1 MTDISLSGDWKDTFQ
16 RIPTSIDTMLKER
29 GATRLLERGVA
40 DAADN
45 DVFNDFEKWEDEQFW
60 PTLMQGFG
68 TQDKVDDMAG
78 LDIEISTTLRSSFLR
93 QDVKEAV
100 VVKNRQLGSGTES
113 PKRHI
118 ELKLP
123 TDMTYRAGDYL
134 AVLPVNHTSV
144 VRRAIKR
151 FHLPWDAFVTI
162 NSGGSSLPVGQP
174 MSVFDVLSA
183 YVELSQS
190 ATRRVGEQSIRRLQH
205 AKSVY
210 RVSRQYL
217 NSLLTHQRRRN

>member
-1 MTDISLSGDWKDTFQ
+1 
-16 RIPTSIDTMLKER
+16 MLEER

-45 DVFNDFEKWEDEQFW
+45 DIFNDFEKWEDKQFW
-60 PTLMQGFG
+60 PTLMQTFG
-68 TQDKVDDMAG
+68 TQDEVDDMAG
-78 LDIEISTTLRSSFLR
+78 LEMEVSTTLRSSLLR

-100 VVKNRQLGSGTES
+100 VVKNILLGSGTEL

-144 VRRAIKR
+144 VHRAIKR
-151 FHLPWDAFVTI
+151 FHLPWDASVTI
-162 NSGGSSLPVGQP
+162 NSAGSNLPVGRP
-174 MSVFDVLSA
+174 VSVFDVLSA

-190 ATRRVGEQSIRRLQH
+190 ATRRVGELSTPCFQLANPMLEHRGNI
-205 AKSVY
+205 
-210 RVSRQYL
+210 
-217 NSLLTHQRRRN
+217 

>member
-1 MTDISLSGDWKDTFQ
+1 
-16 RIPTSIDTMLKER
+16 MLEKR

-45 DVFNDFEKWEDEQFW
+45 DIFNDFEKWEDKRFW
-60 PTLMQGFG
+60 PTVTRTFG
-68 TQDKVDDMAG
+68 TQDEVDDMTG
-78 LDIEISTTLRSSFLR
+78 LEVEVSTTLRSSLLR

-100 VVKNRQLGSGTES
+100 VVKNRLLGSGTEQ

-134 AVLPVNHTSV
+134 AILPVNHSSV
-144 VRRAIKR
+144 VHRAIKR
-151 FHLPWDAFVTI
+151 FHLPWDASVTLK
-162 NSGGSSLPVGQP
+162 SGGSWLPVGRP
-174 MSVFDVLSA
+174 MSVFDVLFA

-190 ATRRVGEQSIRRLQH
+190 ATRRVGESFSPRFQPANTGFRI
-205 AKSVY
+205 
-210 RVSRQYL
+210 SRQYL
-217 NSLLTHQRRRN
+217 NSLMTHQQRRN

>member
-1 MTDISLSGDWKDTFQ
+1 
-16 RIPTSIDTMLKER
+16 MLEKR
-29 GATRLLERGVA
+29 GATRLLERGCA

-45 DVFNDFEKWEDEQFW
+45 DIFNDFEKWEDKHFW
-60 PTLMQGFG
+60 PTLMQTFG
-68 TQDKVDDMAG
+68 TQDGDDDMAG
-78 LDIEISTTLRSSFLR
+78 LEMEISTTLRSSFLR

-100 VVKNRQLGSGTES
+100 VVKNVLLGSGTES

-144 VRRAIKR
+144 VHRAIKR
-151 FHLPWDAFVTI
+151 FHLPWDTFMTI
-162 NSGGSSLPVGQP
+162 KSGDSRLPIGQP
-174 MSVFDVLSA
+174 VSVFDVLSA

-190 ATRRVGEQSIRRLQH
+190 ATRRVGNTSTQPFQP
-205 AKSVY
+205 ANSVS
-210 RVSRQYL
+210 RISRQYP
-217 NSLLTHQRRRN
+217 NSLPTHQQMRN

>member
-1 MTDISLSGDWKDTFQ
+1 
-16 RIPTSIDTMLKER
+16 MLKER

-45 DVFNDFEKWEDEQFW
+45 DVFNDFEKWEDKQFW
-60 PTLMQGFG
+60 PTLTQTFG
-68 TQDKVDDMAG
+68 TQDGVDDMAG
-78 LDIEISTTLRSSFLR
+78 LDIEISTTLRSSTLR

-100 VVKNRQLGSGTES
+100 VVKNQLLGSGTEL

-162 NSGGSSLPVGQP
+162 NSGGSWLPVGQP
-174 MSVFDVLSA
+174 ISVFDVLSA
-183 YVELSQS
+183 YMELSQS
-190 ATRRVGEQSIRRLQH
+190 ATRRVGEVSTLRFRS
-205 AKSVY
+205 ANSVS
-210 RVSRQYL
+210 RISRQYP
-217 NSLLTHQRRRN
+217 NSLLTNQQRRN